1 MSLLP
6 EGLSAEAEEADVA
19 VCTTCE
25 VASVVA
31 SRLEHAVLDSLRFES
46 SQSFFALLFGKFK
59 DCLFFRNEARPLG
72 LLHSVLLD

>member
-6 EGLSAEAEEADVA
+6 EGLSAEAEEADVT
-19 VCTTCE
+19 VCATSK

-31 SRLEHAVLDSLRFES
+31 SRLEHSVLDSLRFES
-46 SQSFFALLFGKFK
+46 SQSLFAFLFGKFK

-72 LLHSVLLD
+72 RLHSVLLD